1 MPGTQYE
8 GGGVYLSIVGGRLR
22 QKVAEGTEKAV
33 LRKYETPT
41 GEKGEKWELV
51 YNTWEGVVRGLKVI
65 ENDYGKFLNVVFDD
79 ATLSIHSDSRY
90 FSDFVKKLAG
100 ADLSKA
106 IKVQPYD
113 FEDENKKKVT
123 GVNVFQ
129 GADKLKDYFYDFEK
143 KKQLNGFPVSGH
155 TKAKPYDKDD
165 WKMYFMEVKKFLL
178 AYVMLNIE
186 PKLDRVEAEEIKM
199 PEMEESEIQI
209 DKVPF

>member
-1 MPGTQYE
+1 MPGTMYE
-8 GGGVYLSIVGGRLR
+8 GGGVYLSIIGGRIR
-22 QKVAEGTEKAV
+22 QKVDEGTEGAV

-51 YNTWEGVVRGLKVI
+51 YNTWEGVVKGLKIV

-100 ADLSKA
+100 ADLSKS

-123 GVNVFQ
+123 GVNVYQ
-129 GADKLKDYFYDFEK
+129 GTDKLKDFFYDFEE
-143 KKQLNGFPVSGH
+143 KKQLNGFPVAGH
-155 TKAKPYDKDD
+155 SKAKPYDKDD
-165 WKMYFMEVKKFLL
+165 WKMYFMEVKKFLI
-178 AYVMLNIE
+178 AYIMLNIE
-186 PKLDRVEAEEIKM
+186 PKIVHAEEERVEIPKGEEK
-199 PEMEESEIQI
+199 EINLAQI
-209 DKVPF
+209 PF